1 MKKLSIIL
9 IFFLFSSFAIA
20 QINKEKIDETL
31 ISKGI
36 DLKLNGYVITSQY
49 TSKSNGVTHVYIR
62 QTVNDI
68 EIFNANSAL
77 HFDKNGNVI
86 TFNNSFVN
94 NASSILIDSKNAIN
108 YTQAV
113 TNVAMQLG
121 KKVIFSLAKSKNTS
135 NEYVVVD
142 KNASSKEIKAK
153 MYYLLKNNQLLK
165 VWNVEFY
172 NDKTGDWWNKRVD
185 VNTGKIIDENNWK
198 TECDTKKITKKVKK
212 KIIFTSHSPKMSY

>member
-1 MKKLSIIL
+1 MKKLSIVI

-62 QTVNDI
+62 QTVNNI

-77 HFDKNGNVI
+77 HFDKNENVI

-94 NASSILIDSKNAIN
+94 NASSILINSKNEIN
-108 YTQAV
+108 YSQSISAV
-113 TNVAMQLG
+113 ATQLG
-121 KKVIFSLAKSKNTS
+121 KKVKFTLNKSKNIS
-135 NEYVVVD
+135 NEYVEVD
-142 KNASSKEIKAK
+142 KNASSKDIKAK
-153 MYYLLKNNQLLK
+153 MYYLLKDNQLFK

-198 TECDTKKITKKVKK
+198 TECGPKKNIEKVKK
-212 KIIFTSHSPKMSY
+212 KIIFTSHSPKMKY